1 MYLQYVFFDSS
12 NCILNKILLISLEK
26 EAIPAHPSATEN
38 QYTEAAS
45 IPTPITIGRG
55 QSLVVR

>member
-1 MYLQYVFFDSS
+1 M
-12 NCILNKILLISLEK
+12 SLEK
-26 EAIPAHPSATEN
+26 EAIPDHPSATEN

-45 IPTPITIGRG
+45 IPTSITVGRE